1 MSGQSR
7 WWDPVLVHAAEP
19 LCHSH
24 DGSILRLQFLE
35 MALGALN
42 DEDRLREVR
51 GVDDGELSAGGRG
64 HKDENEVRFSLNLLG
79 IGAPLTS
86 SFGFAPAGGASN
98 PSAIST
104 VSR

>member
-7 WWDPVLVHAAEP
+7 RRNPVLVHAAEP
-19 LCHSH
+19 LRHSH
-24 DGSILRLQFLE
+24 DGSVLRLQFLE

-64 HKDENEVRFSLNLLG
+64 HKDENEGSDNCTSHHWGLRLRLSTE
-79 IGAPLTS
+79 PLS
-86 SFGFAPAGGASN
+86 R
-98 PSAIST
+98 SA
-104 VSR
+104 